1 MRSATS
7 AARSSSPR
15 RRFILLALAGARKR
29 HLLLIVVGFGAT
41 AAALVGLVA
50 YRADR
55 LAHFLNPCAAALGSG
70 FQNCQALYA
79 FGSGGIFGV
88 GLGNSVQKYEWLPEA
103 HTDFIFAIIG
113 EELGLIGTV
122 SVLAAFL
129 FLAWRGV
136 RASLRAPDR
145 FGALLAG
152 GITSWICMQ
161 AFINVMAVT
170 GVIPTTG
177 IPLPF
182 ISYGGTSLATTLVG
196 MGILLNISAQG
207 RRQGTTNRAHADRR
221 GGTGGHLTPA
231 LAVALA
237 LRSNRPEDEV
247 AVVGRR
253 DGVAERLVV
262 AAGLRLETLD
272 ISGVDVGSAGGVAR
286 ATTQL
291 TRATIA
297 ARRLLRTMRPD
308 VVVGAGGYVSVPVV
322 VAALAQRIPVVLLE
336 QNAVPGRATRMLA
349 RRARVVAASF
359 AETAAHLPHARVVH
373 TGNPIRAEVR
383 AVTTRPIGDRL
394 RAILVTGGSQGARRL
409 NRAVAGCMVELL
421 SSDPELTIVH
431 QCGSLDFEA
440 VQRAAEALPPRSR
453 RALHRER
460 VLRRHGG
467 ADRVERPRGDACGR
481 VVNRGVL
488 GAWTADDRRP
498 VSACR
503 WPSAPQRRAVCR
515 RGRRDVDRR

>member
-1 MRSATS
+1 MATQTGKLTGGLGRRWRWPGGAGVAGAFASADRAAAAAGVDGWLMIIVVGLVGFGLVMVYS
-7 AARSSSPR
+7 ASEALGFLWFNDPNYFFAHQLIGAALGSVELVVAARFDYHRLSRLARPAMAVMIVLLVVVLIPHVGAQHDGAQRWFQFGPLSVQPSAIAVGVAIVFFSRWLTDREGTIRSFRGVRDYVIVLAVLLGLVLAERDFGSSIVIAATAL
-15 RRFILLALAGARKR
+15 ILLALAGARKR
-29 HLLLIVVGFGAT
+29 HLLMIVIGLGASS
-41 AAALVGLVA
+41 AALVGLVA

-55 LAHFLNPCAAALGSG
+55 LVHFLNPCAAALGSG

-221 GGTGGHLTPA
+221 GGNWGSPDTGTGG
-231 LAVALA
+231 
-237 LRSNRPEDEV
+237 R
-247 AVVGRR
+247 
-253 DGVAERLVV
+253 
-262 AAGLRLETLD
+262 
-272 ISGVDVGSAGGVAR
+272 AR
-286 ATTQL
+286 ASKQQ
-291 TRATIA
+291 A
-297 ARRLLRTMRPD
+297 
-308 VVVGAGGYVSVPVV
+308 
-322 VAALAQRIPVVLLE
+322 
-336 QNAVPGRATRMLA
+336 
-349 RRARVVAASF
+349 
-359 AETAAHLPHARVVH
+359 
-373 TGNPIRAEVR
+373 
-383 AVTTRPIGDRL
+383 
-394 RAILVTGGSQGARRL
+394 
-409 NRAVAGCMVELL
+409 
-421 SSDPELTIVH
+421 
-431 QCGSLDFEA
+431 
-440 VQRAAEALPPRSR
+440 
-453 RALHRER
+453 
-460 VLRRHGG
+460 
-467 ADRVERPRGDACGR
+467 
-481 VVNRGVL
+481 
-488 GAWTADDRRP
+488 
-498 VSACR
+498 
-503 WPSAPQRRAVCR
+503 
-515 RGRRDVDRR
+515 